1 MITVPRRSVNYYTVL
16 MNYANAQATACKNV
30 NAAERQKYLDAAKNF
45 EKKIQLQEL
54 WAKMPKKMFF

>member
-1 MITVPRRSVNYYTVL
+1 MITVPRRSVNQYKVL
-16 MNYANAQATACKNV
+16 LDYANTQAKAHKNV
-30 NAAERQKYLDAAKNF
+30 NIAESLKYLDATKNF